1 MITFH
6 EAARS
11 LYGAYRLARFDP
23 SGMAYMDTSVRGF
36 WNSFYAAV
44 ATLPFFLVLLVVD
57 YLLERSDDLVR
68 FAAVQS
74 IGYVIGWV
82 LFPLVMVGIVR
93 ALDREPRYL
102 GYVVA
107 YNWGAVLQNAF
118 YTPAAL
124 LVASSGPGLSA
135 AGLLAVAVLAFV
147 LFYTWFIT
155 RTALD
160 ISAKTAA
167 LIVLLDVFL
176 SIFLSNVTDALI
188 GGRTMG

>member
-68 FAAVQS
+68 FAAVQ
-74 IGYVIGWV
+74 
-82 LFPLVMVGIVR
+82 
-93 ALDREPRYL
+93 
-102 GYVVA
+102 
-107 YNWGAVLQNAF
+107 
-118 YTPAAL
+118 
-124 LVASSGPGLSA
+124 
-135 AGLLAVAVLAFV
+135 
-147 LFYTWFIT
+147 
-155 RTALD
+155 
-160 ISAKTAA
+160 
-167 LIVLLDVFL
+167 
-176 SIFLSNVTDALI
+176 
-188 GGRTMG
+188 